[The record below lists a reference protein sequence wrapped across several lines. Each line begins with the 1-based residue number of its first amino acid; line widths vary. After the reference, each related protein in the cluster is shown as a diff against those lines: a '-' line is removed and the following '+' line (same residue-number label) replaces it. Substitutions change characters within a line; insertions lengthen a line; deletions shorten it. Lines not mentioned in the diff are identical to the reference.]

1 MHVKMVGSPFKSGI
15 RRLFGPCGAPERY
28 DVYSSADANSPFEHN
43 KFRCG
48 DHGTMM
54 QFKKNQKMTRAG
66 RSTPADAF
74 RAVALF
80 LRWTRDPG
88 WPVWLDTNNIVLSG
102 QFAEAIPR
110 SITESKRLVNHS
122 SKYPGLSLNF
132 EGTRCTPELY
142 TKRSTFIIP
151 GVTDPGTLADCI
163 YRMGD
168 VMAKHRR
175 LDLVRDNKGQAGGGE
190 RRGDGTDRGTRS
202 YSGDKNGAG
211 PEC

>member
-1 MHVKMVGSPFKSGI
+1 MAPTAKDGRLFFRRHLQLPSGHGINFLRRENAVMHVKMVGSPFKSGI
-15 RRLFGPCGAPERY
+15 RRLLGPCGAPERY

-110 SITESKRLVNHS
+110 SITESKRLVNH
-122 SKYPGLSLNF
+122 
-132 EGTRCTPELY
+132 
-142 TKRSTFIIP
+142 
-151 GVTDPGTLADCI
+151 
-163 YRMGD
+163 
-168 VMAKHRR
+168 
-175 LDLVRDNKGQAGGGE
+175 
-190 RRGDGTDRGTRS
+190 
-202 YSGDKNGAG
+202 
-211 PEC
+211 